1 MFYGW
6 RVVGG
11 AFMAQLLV
19 VGFFTYSVSLLISP
33 VREAFS
39 ASLQTVMLSLSIATA
54 MGLFLA
60 PIAGIMIDRY
70 PVRWLMTIGS
80 LCVAAGF
87 WGMSLAPTIAI
98 YNLLFGLT
106 MAVGNAFSAS
116 MAGTAAISR
125 WFTSSRGRALGIAA
139 MGTSVGGIAI
149 PALVTW
155 WLGSAGWRGTLENLA
170 LLTALL
176 IAPLVCVTVRG
187 KPSDVGLNPEGMLA
201 GQDSRAP
208 AGGGLTMAEIVRQ
221 PAYWYIGLSLGL
233 LFCVYSAILANITPY
248 ATNLGQS
255 EARASSLIMV
265 IAVGGLVGKL
275 VFGMGADRFNLKFG
289 LWAAQG
295 LVAVAFVL
303 LATQPGYPLMLIAAA
318 SMGLAAGGQ
327 LPVWGAMLAR
337 VFGVNSFGRA
347 MGAMGPVI
355 TLAVLPGFVVAG
367 RMYDSYGNYTACLL
381 LFTALI
387 GIAAALLIPL
397 RLDPVHES

>member
-125 WFTSSRGRALGIAA
+125 WFTSSRGRAL
-139 MGTSVGGIAI
+139 VLRRWEH
-149 PALVTW
+149 PWVALPF
-155 WLGSAGWRGTLENLA
+155 
-170 LLTALL
+170 
-176 IAPLVCVTVRG
+176 PL
-187 KPSDVGLNPEGMLA
+187 S
-201 GQDSRAP
+201 
-208 AGGGLTMAEIVRQ
+208 
-221 PAYWYIGLSLGL
+221 
-233 LFCVYSAILANITPY
+233 
-248 ATNLGQS
+248 
-255 EARASSLIMV
+255 
-265 IAVGGLVGKL
+265 
-275 VFGMGADRFNLKFG
+275 
-289 LWAAQG
+289 
-295 LVAVAFVL
+295 
-303 LATQPGYPLMLIAAA
+303 
-318 SMGLAAGGQ
+318 
-327 LPVWGAMLAR
+327 
-337 VFGVNSFGRA
+337 
-347 MGAMGPVI
+347 
-355 TLAVLPGFVVAG
+355 
-367 RMYDSYGNYTACLL
+367 
-381 LFTALI
+381 
-387 GIAAALLIPL
+387 
-397 RLDPVHES
+397 